1 MKNLYLIRHGLAE
14 HNALFKNFGKRI
26 FYDKR
31 YYDTKLIG
39 EGKDQALL
47 LNKTWADLEKIDI
60 VFCSSLTRTLET
72 AELIFKG
79 TNVPIYALDILK
91 EFPQGVQTCNK
102 RSNKDVLEKQF
113 PTIIFSMVK
122 TNEDCMWRPDSLESI
137 SELNDRIAISKY
149 ILKCRPENN
158 IAIIGHNSF
167 IGQFKD
173 NKIPLIENGDDELK
187 HCYPYIMKSIINKP
201 YFINK

>member
-1 MKNLYLIRHGLAE
+1 MSIMKNLYLIRHGLAE

-79 TNVPIYALDILK
+79 TNVPIYALDILTIPELESK
-91 EFPQGVQTCNK
+91 KTNK
-102 RSNKDVLEKQF
+102 KHFLEKIK
-113 PTIIFSMVK
+113 PHILETAKMVVY
-122 TNEDCMWRPDSLESI
+122 L
-137 SELNDRIAISKY
+137 
-149 ILKCRPENN
+149 
-158 IAIIGHNSF
+158 
-167 IGQFKD
+167 
-173 NKIPLIENGDDELK
+173 
-187 HCYPYIMKSIINKP
+187 
-201 YFINK
+201 